1 MSKAPE
7 EAARG
12 HFDLNARMSVS
23 IHGGAFA
30 VTGEPLDEP
39 PRRLA
44 AAVRE
49 AGLAP
54 ERFFVMRHGE
64 PRLPAPVPQLKP
76 RAL

>member
-1 MSKAPE
+1 M
-7 EAARG
+7 
-12 HFDLNARMSVS
+12 
-23 IHGGAFA
+23 GGAFA
-30 VTGEPLDEP
+30 MTGEPLDEP